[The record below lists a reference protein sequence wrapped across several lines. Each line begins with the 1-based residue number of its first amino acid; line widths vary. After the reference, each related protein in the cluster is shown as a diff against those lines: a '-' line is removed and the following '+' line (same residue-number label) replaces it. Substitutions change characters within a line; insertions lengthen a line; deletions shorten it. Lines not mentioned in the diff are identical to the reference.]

1 MAVIRGGSKMDDILD
16 MTGGDDWDGDDS
28 GDDGHENELILD
40 N

>member
-1 MAVIRGGSKMDDILD
+1 MAVIRGGSKMGDILD

-28 GDDGHENELILD
+28 GDGHENELILD